1 MNNTVYKKCADELFA
16 RLMLGLKNPDGSLHP
31 QSFLCALG
39 SLAGY
44 ACKCDVID
52 EYVKGKGL
60 AVSDVF
66 DIIPSKS
73 GEKFYFSELADQ
85 KLAGDDHSVWTYV
98 SAVLVK
104 FEAAAPDIG
113 EIFDHAAKCCG
124 GEDSGRVR
132 NCETGEDIKGYVS
145 LMWKPAHS
153 IIEECPP
160 GTMHAAVAMAA
171 QKAMMS
177 FRSVL
182 PLTEQTRIL
191 MESAAAAVRLSL
203 AGK

>member
-1 MNNTVYKKCADELFA
+1 MNNTVYKNCADELFA

-31 QSFLCALG
+31 QSFLCCLG

-66 DIIPSKS
+66 DIIPSKA
-73 GEKFYFSELADQ
+73 GEKFYFSELADE

-98 SAVLVK
+98 SAVLVR
-104 FEAAAPDIG
+104 EDAQAPDIS
-113 EIFDHAAKCCG
+113 EIFEHAVKSCG
-124 GEDSGRVR
+124 SAEFGKVR
-132 NCETGEDIKGYVS
+132 NCETGEDIRGYVE
-145 LMWKPAHS
+145 LMWKAAYS
-153 IIEECPP
+153 IISECPQ
-160 GTMHAAVAMAA
+160 GTMYACAAMAV
-171 QKAMMS
+171 QKAMLA

-182 PLTEQTRIL
+182 SLTEQARII
-191 MESAAAAVRLSL
+191 MESAAAAARLSL